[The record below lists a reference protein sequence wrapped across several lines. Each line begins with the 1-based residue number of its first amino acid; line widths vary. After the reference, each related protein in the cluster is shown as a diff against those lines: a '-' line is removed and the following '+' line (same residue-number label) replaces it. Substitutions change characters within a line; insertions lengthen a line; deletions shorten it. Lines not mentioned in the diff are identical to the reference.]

1 MVIQPASAP
10 ALVHAIPGA
19 DPDRRR
25 LSRTAAFAVAVSV
38 AAHVAVG
45 LYIYEA
51 KYGAPPALA
60 PADPPIVTT
69 FAPDVT
75 VRPKPT
81 KAPPPPPHQL
91 IVRPSPTPP
100 IATQPTAPFTPVIAR
115 PLDLSQPPV
124 LASNVII
131 PPAPP
136 QPAPPSVITSPD
148 WLTRPGA
155 DEFSRFYPQAALDR
169 NASGAATLACTV
181 SASGAVR
188 GCQVAEETPKGLGFG
203 DAARKLVPYFKLR
216 PQLRDGTPVDGASV
230 RIPIRFN
237 LAP

>member
-1 MVIQPASAP
+1 MVIQPAFAP

-81 KAPPPPPHQL
+81 KAPPPPPHAAHRAALADAADRDAAHCAVHAGDRPAAGSQPAAGAGEQRRHR
-91 IVRPSPTPP
+91 RPSRRSPR
-100 IATQPTAPFTPVIAR
+100 R
-115 PLDLSQPPV
+115 P
-124 LASNVII
+124 AS
-131 PPAPP
+131 
-136 QPAPPSVITSPD
+136 SPRR
-148 WLTRPGA
+148 TG
-155 DEFSRFYPQAALDR
+155 
-169 NASGAATLACTV
+169 
-181 SASGAVR
+181 
-188 GCQVAEETPKGLGFG
+188 
-203 DAARKLVPYFKLR
+203 
-216 PQLRDGTPVDGASV
+216 
-230 RIPIRFN
+230 
-237 LAP
+237 